1 MTYPYEYSDA
11 EKRLITILKM
21 EDVAMSPSQ
30 PPTLIFMWMAIQCF
44 RDNRNDDVST
54 SVRNCLLEME
64 KAHTPGAI
72 RRLTPEF
79 DKLILV

>member
-11 EKRLITILKM
+11 EKRLISTLKM
-21 EDVAMSPSQ
+21 EDVAMSPHQ
-30 PPTLIFMWMAIQCF
+30 PPPLLFTWMAVQCF

-54 SVRNCLLEME
+54 SVRNCLLAME

-72 RRLTPEF
+72 CRLTPEF